1 MRHASLRRALAARGR
16 RLLSTQSVSEIA
28 LDGPSGATPDGN
40 VLVAER
46 TIRFKPREP
55 SKQLLRAETSH
66 LFCASNDPLAHT
78 EADCG
83 KFFQLDGSTDIFSRV
98 FYHTDF
104 CGDTGR
110 AQRKLR
116 TSATLVRPHALKLR
130 DELLGLHAEGQ
141 LGATAGLVVS
151 GDAGVGKSST
161 LNHAIACCEQAGWLV
176 VVVPSATDWTHGL
189 DGRDTVAPC
198 EAYRITDRE
207 YFTHVPPELEA
218 AAEEAAAAAE
228 AEGDHWAKAAAVTYE
243 APDASANFLV
253 ALAFSQME
261 KLDKLPVKDA
271 ERRAHYARPGGG
283 EPSLGDML
291 RKFSRDECAAPRA
304 IRRNSAAQFSDAS
317 VHRLHRYKGF
327 AEFPMALRPVHDLL
341 RELQTVTD
349 IPVLVAVDGW
359 NRWHQMSGAREWRP
373 RGHPA
378 PSEMRPL
385 HAQQLLVP
393 QVLGD
398 LRGYGE
404 GMANGVLV
412 AALTHGGVL
421 PMRVP
426 RRMRS
431 RWPHTLT
438 SAQWR
443 RDKQLPPPLRR
454 MLRRVPEYTP
464 AELQAVLELY
474 AHLGHMGNS
483 ELQAQ
488 LDDGSL
494 AKKVAMMT
502 SGRGADVFRIAEQM

>member
-1 MRHASLRRALAARGR
+1 MALLRTQLRRAASSARRGR

-130 DELLGLHAEGQ
+130 DELLGLHAEGK

-291 RKFSRDECAAPRA
+291 RKFSRDECAPRP
-304 IRRNSAAQFSDAS
+304 RNSAQF
-317 VHRLHRYKGF
+317 
-327 AEFPMALRPVHDLL
+327 
-341 RELQTVTD
+341 
-349 IPVLVAVDGW
+349 
-359 NRWHQMSGAREWRP
+359 
-373 RGHPA
+373 
-378 PSEMRPL
+378 
-385 HAQQLLVP
+385 
-393 QVLGD
+393 
-398 LRGYGE
+398 
-404 GMANGVLV
+404 
-412 AALTHGGVL
+412 
-421 PMRVP
+421 
-426 RRMRS
+426 RRAI
-431 RWPHTLT
+431 L
-438 SAQWR
+438 
-443 RDKQLPPPLRR
+443 
-454 MLRRVPEYTP
+454 
-464 AELQAVLELY
+464 
-474 AHLGHMGNS
+474 
-483 ELQAQ
+483 
-488 LDDGSL
+488 
-494 AKKVAMMT
+494 
-502 SGRGADVFRIAEQM
+502 

>member
-1 MRHASLRRALAARGR
+1 MRHSQHSLRRAALAARGR

-116 TSATLVRPHALKLR
+116 TSATLVRPHALQLR

-291 RKFSRDECAAPRA
+291 RKFSRDECAPRRAQFGA
-304 IRRNSAAQFSDAS
+304 IPPRNSAAQFCAI
-317 VHRLHRYKGF
+317 L
-327 AEFPMALRPVHDLL
+327 
-341 RELQTVTD
+341 
-349 IPVLVAVDGW
+349 
-359 NRWHQMSGAREWRP
+359 
-373 RGHPA
+373 
-378 PSEMRPL
+378 
-385 HAQQLLVP
+385 
-393 QVLGD
+393 
-398 LRGYGE
+398 
-404 GMANGVLV
+404 
-412 AALTHGGVL
+412 
-421 PMRVP
+421 
-426 RRMRS
+426 
-431 RWPHTLT
+431 
-438 SAQWR
+438 
-443 RDKQLPPPLRR
+443 
-454 MLRRVPEYTP
+454 
-464 AELQAVLELY
+464 
-474 AHLGHMGNS
+474 
-483 ELQAQ
+483 
-488 LDDGSL
+488 
-494 AKKVAMMT
+494 
-502 SGRGADVFRIAEQM
+502 